1 MHVGALSS
9 CLSVHQYVYLVPSD
23 DIRSPG
29 TELQIVGCKP
39 PCGHWEQNLGPLV
52 FYLSILCIYVL
63 IIYYVLIMYY
73 VLCIIY
79 YVLIMY

>member
-1 MHVGALSS
+1 MHMGALSS

-39 PCGHWEQNLGPLV
+39 PCGHWEQNMGPLEKP
-52 FYLSILCIYVL
+52 VL
-63 IIYYVLIMYY
+63 LNTEPS
-73 VLCIIY
+73 CG
-79 YVLIMY
+79 